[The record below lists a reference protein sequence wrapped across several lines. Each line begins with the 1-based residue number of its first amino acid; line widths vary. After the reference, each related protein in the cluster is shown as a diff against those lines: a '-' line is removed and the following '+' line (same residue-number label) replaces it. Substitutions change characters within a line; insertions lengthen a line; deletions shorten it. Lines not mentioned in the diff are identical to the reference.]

1 MPNRTIVRCASI
13 SLFLFGVVTG
23 SATAEPP
30 RTVDHVDLER
40 YMGRWYEIA
49 ALPNFFQRNC
59 VRDTTADYSLRN
71 DGTVEVANRCETED
85 GEVDEARGVA
95 RPADPANN
103 AKLEVSFVNV
113 FGKQLFWGD
122 YWIIGLGADYDYALV
137 GTPSRR
143 WGWILARE
151 PKPSRQRIE
160 SWLERL
166 REQGYDPKAF
176 VLTDQGPRGSEG
188 VGR

>member
-1 MPNRTIVRCASI
+1 MKCS
-13 SLFLFGVVTG
+13 
-23 SATAEPP
+23 SAPSA
-30 RTVDHVDLER
+30 L
-40 YMGRWYEIA
+40 RWYEIA

-59 VRDTTADYSLRN
+59 VRDTTADYGLRG
-71 DGTVEVANRCETED
+71 DGTVEVVNRCETED

-95 RPADPANN
+95 RPAGPASN
-103 AKLEVSFVNV
+103 AKLEVSFVNI

-122 YWIIGLGADYDYALV
+122 YWIIGLGEDYDHALV

-151 PKPSRQRIE
+151 PRPSPQRIE

-176 VLTDQGPRGSEG
+176 VRSDQSPRGIEG
-188 VGR
+188 AVH